1 MSVLY
6 KDQNVKLEMHN
17 LKTID
22 RNKIQVIIIFVSI
35 IQNIYRKYIQY
46 KCRLYLDI
54 SSVYNVIV

>member
-35 IQNIYRKYIQY
+35 IQNIYRKYI
-46 KCRLYLDI
+46 
-54 SSVYNVIV
+54 

>member
-1 MSVLY
+1 
-6 KDQNVKLEMHN
+6 MHN